1 MIGMRLKNSLK
12 VIIVFVLMIMISPLA
27 QSQVL
32 TDKIVDTAPI
42 TLYLE
47 MVNSVRKEGKVNRD
61 DAKRYFNNPTVAL
74 FKQRP
79 DFDSLKF
86 INNLTFVYSGVK
98 KDSTL
103 LHQNADYLLMLKYK
117 AYEKEIKKAI
127 ADVNKTDINTLVK
140 KRIKPFL
147 DPSFN
152 LDSVSIK
159 YIYLFLD
166 EGNGGF
172 PGYVFNSTLQT
183 AHLKVNDID
192 LITAHEAYHTI
203 VNSIFMHKFEH
214 IFAKNGNDTLQNQQN
229 LLWYLQIVAEEGIA
243 DLIDKPKLNTDTSP
257 LGIEFKKL
265 RINEI
270 ENAERRIR
278 QLDSLLSS
286 SESGKLNFL
295 DLSKL
300 LENGGHIPGRYMG
313 LKIQFANLINGYRK
327 FTGNPFRFIYSYNE
341 AVKNSKSPGFSAKSI
356 AYLKM
361 MEEQLL
367 R

>member
-1 MIGMRLKNSLK
+1 MEMRLNNSVK
-12 VIIVFVLMIMISPLA
+12 VLIVFVLMIMISTLA

-32 TDKIVDTAPI
+32 TDKVVDTAPI
-42 TLYLE
+42 DLYLE
-47 MVNSVRKEGKVNRD
+47 MVNSVRKEGKVNED
-61 DAKRYFNNPTVAL
+61 AAKRYFNNPIVAL

-86 INNLTFVYSGVK
+86 INNLTFVYSGIK

-103 LHQNADYLLMLKYK
+103 LNPDADYLLMLKYK
-117 AYEKEIKKAI
+117 AYEKEIKKSI
-127 ADVNKTDINTLVK
+127 SDVNKIDINALVK
-140 KRIKPFL
+140 KRIKPFF
-147 DPSFN
+147 DRSFN
-152 LDSVSIK
+152 LDSVPVK

-172 PGYVFNSTLQT
+172 PGYVFNSALQT

-203 VNSIFMHKFEH
+203 VNSIFMHKFEQ

-243 DLIDKPKLNTDTSP
+243 DLIDKPKLDTDTSP
-257 LGIEFKKL
+257 LGIELKKL
-265 RINEI
+265 RINEN

-278 QLDSLLSS
+278 QLDSLLSNS
-286 SESGKLNFL
+286 SGKLNFL

-313 LKIQFANLINGYRK
+313 LKIQSANLVGAYVK
-327 FTGNPFRFIYSYNE
+327 YAGNPFKFIYSYNE